1 VTELD
6 NTKKFR
12 KELVSGIAALVL
24 LNLLAQDG
32 GEMYGYQI
40 AKELDLRAGPDPLF
54 KQSALYPVLRQL
66 HAGGLLSSR
75 VEVSMTGPPRRYYA
89 ITPHGRETLAAW
101 IDTWRSMRV
110 FVDAALK
117 PKS

>member
-32 GEMYGYQI
+32 GEMYGSQI